1 MIKFGVMDNNLK
13 TLRAQFLNYDAGN
26 YFITICTAGRCHYF
40 GEIVEGKMILT
51 ELGRFVDTQLREASR
66 KSNVEVPLWVVMP
79 DHIHA
84 IVGLLKNVDAP
95 TMPTAQRAVAPP
107 LRTCETEGR
116 YVPSL
121 SRYVNSLKGAVTKYA
136 RKNGITF
143 AWQSSYY
150 DHWIRSRRDGNAIA
164 EYILGNVARWSAS
177 QSDKE

>member
-1 MIKFGVMDNNLK
+1 MIKFGGMDNNIR
-13 TLRAQFLNYDAGN
+13 TLRARFLNYDAGN
-26 YFITICTAGRCHYF
+26 YFITICTAERRHYF
-40 GEIVEGKMILT
+40 GEIIEGKMMLT
-51 ELGRFVDTQLREASR
+51 ELGHYVDNQLREASR

-84 IVGLLKNVDAP
+84 IVELLKNVDTP

-107 LRTCETEGR
+107 LRTREAETR

-177 QSDKE
+177 KSDKE